1 MLKLIPR
8 IFGIAALLVSR
19 AALAGETDSEASAPA
34 TDESGLEVVLVLG
47 QQPGPG
53 LWKVS
58 SGDHVMWIL
67 GEISPYPRKVKWVSK
82 RFESLLGNSQ
92 ELLID
97 YSGYWRA
104 NHSDTRKLLIAEMLP
119 PGVKLKDLIS
129 PELNRKFEATAR
141 RFGATG
147 LDELFPFAAAN
158 RLVVSAM
165 DSMDMRAFS
174 ARFTAASLGRKSR
187 LRITNFSAPDLPFE
201 ERLQNWRQPANVV
214 CLERLL
220 ATIGDGGTGVRRLAN
235 AWSVGDIAA
244 LRQLV
249 PLYSFSRDGFRSGA
263 CAAAMHGGETQAAEY
278 KLRRTLSWLKEARRA
293 LRNNQRTMAVVP
305 MSELFAA
312 DGYLAGLRAAGY
324 AIDEPPETVTEGPS
338 AQQPQ

>member
-1 MLKLIPR
+1 VNWIRVLGL
-8 IFGIAALLVSR
+8 ALLLLSGICFATDPV
-19 AALAGETDSEASAPA
+19 ADPAGPEA
-34 TDESGLEVVLVLG
+34 DESGMEVVLVLG

-53 LWKVS
+53 LWKVT

-92 ELLID
+92 ELLLD

-104 NHSDTRKLLIAEMLP
+104 NHSDTRKLIIAEMLP

-141 RFGATG
+141 RFDATG
-147 LDELFPFAAAN
+147 LEELFPFAATN

-165 DSMDMRAFS
+165 DSMDMKAFS
-174 ARFTAASLGRKSR
+174 ARFTAATLGRKAK
-187 LRITNFSAPDLPFE
+187 LKITNFSAPDLPFE
-201 ERLQNWRQPANVV
+201 ERLMNWRQPSNVV

-235 AWSVGDIAA
+235 AWSVGDIPA

-249 PLYSFSRDGFRSGA
+249 PVYSFSRDGFRSGA
-263 CAAAMHGGETQAAEY
+263 CAAAMHGGEKQAADY
-278 KLRRTLSWLKEARRA
+278 KRKRTQLWLNQAKRA
-293 LRNNQRTMAVVP
+293 LKANKRTMAVVP
-305 MSELFAA
+305 MSELFAE
-312 DGYLAGLRAAGY
+312 DGYLAALRAAGY
-324 AIDEPPETVTEGPS
+324 EIEEP
-338 AQQPQ
+338 